1 MEIIN
6 KSHHGAAA
14 RQAHCE
20 CAGPRGIFP
29 VELQGIPFVATR
41 LPKPLITSI
50 KKWSARNKLSR
61 SLAIFDAK
69 DGAVAGPIFGLEV
82 AEGMAPRAFCRCG
95 LAVT

>member
-1 MEIIN
+1 MC
-6 KSHHGAAA
+6 GAA
-14 RQAHCE
+14 RHLSSGT
-20 CAGPRGIFP
+20 AGDP
-29 VELQGIPFVATR
+29 VVATR